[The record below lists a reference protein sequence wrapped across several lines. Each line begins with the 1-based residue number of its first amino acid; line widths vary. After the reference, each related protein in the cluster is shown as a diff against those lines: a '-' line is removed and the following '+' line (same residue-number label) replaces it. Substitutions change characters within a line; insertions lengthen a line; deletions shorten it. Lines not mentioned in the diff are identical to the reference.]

1 MSDFKTTYLCSGYI
15 YCTFYTCHHLEH
27 ILIFNINLVWL
38 GVIWLAFWSRSLKG
52 RPQFPKS
59 DGKPDDASVG
69 GFLRGPYFLCESWDQ
84 VLSSHLNPNIP
95 SPMMNKWQKTPYF
108 HNYPFNFAGTYSLLH
123 HCALIWSCAPFNT
136 TQFLNFC
143 IFSILMWCHK
153 KVSLRQ
159 TLWAKHVSAQT
170 PKSFAFLCQICPY
183 RPLLKMVLGISII
196 FLGQILFDRV
206 EYIPLIHLTRLLS
219 TNMIKLTKY

>member
-1 MSDFKTTYLCSGYI
+1 MVTLR
-15 YCTFYTCHHLEH
+15 
-27 ILIFNINLVWL
+27 
-38 GVIWLAFWSRSLKG
+38 VIRLHSLLRSLKG
-52 RPQFPKS
+52 RPQFPES
-59 DGKPDDASVG
+59 DGKPDDASEG
-69 GFLRGPYFLCESWDQ
+69 GFLRGPYFLGEFRNWTVSHHVSWDK
-84 VLSSHLNPNIP
+84 VPSSHFNPNIP